1 MAVRAAVDIGG
12 TFTDLVL
19 FDDATGALDW
29 GKALSTPEDL
39 IVGVFG
45 ALDAAGARP
54 AGLDTVIHGSTVVVN
69 ALIER
74 DGARTALVTTKGFRD
89 VYPIGR
95 INRPDAFNLAFT
107 KHTPLLPRELIFE
120 LDERLD
126 AAGEVLTP
134 LDESGT
140 GALADRLAALGVEAV
155 AVVLLHAY
163 RNPEHEVRAG
173 QILRTRLPGCH
184 ITLSQQIS
192 REYREFERA
201 STTVANAFVGPL
213 VSRYL
218 GRLQERLWDGGSTAA
233 LSVMQSSGGV
243 TDVATV
249 SRQCVQMLESG
260 PAGGVVGAIALCR
273 TLGRR
278 DAIAFDMGGTT
289 AKSAVIRDLTFPL
302 ASDYF
307 LGGYATGL
315 PIRIPCLDIVEVG
328 TGGGSVAWL
337 DAAGG
342 VHVGPRSAGAEPG
355 PACYGRGGT
364 RPTITDAAL
373 LLGHLAPDGPIA
385 GGLRLDPEPARAALA
400 PLAAEL
406 GLDLVAAAAGVLAIG
421 AAAMADS
428 VRAVTTERGLD
439 PRDFALV
446 AYGGNGPLH
455 VSLVARE
462 LGVTDVV
469 IPPMPAMFSAL
480 GMLMADARY
489 DVVQTAVRTVRPE
502 SVAGLEAEFADLETE
517 CAAGLETLRARA
529 EQVRFLRAVDMRYVG
544 QEHTVTLP
552 MPEIPAGLGS
562 TGSSDGSDSA
572 DGARILAGAFDAAHE
587 ERYGHSA
594 PGEPVQVVSLRVCA
608 LGILPKPDLAK
619 IPQGVAQP
627 PGAAVLGDRAVVFD
641 PAVGRVRCPVF
652 DRGALLAGNEL
663 AGPAAIEE
671 PTTTVLLRPGD
682 RARVDDF
689 GNLLVSIGAS
699 A

>member
-1 MAVRAAVDIGG
+1 VDIGG

-19 FDDATGALDW
+19 FDDATGALGW
-29 GKALSTPEDL
+29 GKALSTPDDL
-39 IVGVFG
+39 IGGVLE
-45 ALDAAGARP
+45 ALGAAGVEP
-54 AGLDTVIHGSTVVVN
+54 AGLDAVIHGSTVVVN

-74 DGARTALVTTKGFRD
+74 AGARTALVTTKGFRD

-107 KHTPLLPRELIFE
+107 KHAPLLPRELIFE

-126 AAGEVLTP
+126 AQGEVLTA
-134 LDESGT
+134 LDEAGT
-140 GALADRLAALGVEAV
+140 IALADRLAALGVEAV

-163 RNPEHEVRAG
+163 RNPQHELRVG
-173 QILRTRLPGCH
+173 TILRERLPGRH
-184 ITLSQQIS
+184 ITLSHQIS

-218 GRLQERLWDGGSTAA
+218 GRLEQRLREGGSAA
-233 LSVMQSSGGV
+233 PLAIMQSSGGV
-243 TDVATV
+243 TDAATA

-260 PAGGVVGAIALCR
+260 PAGGVVGTIALCR
-273 TLGRR
+273 ALGRR

-342 VHVGPRSAGAEPG
+342 VHVGPRSAGADPG

-364 RPTITDAAL
+364 QPTITDAAV
-373 LLGHLAPDGPIA
+373 LLGHLAPHGPIA
-385 GGLRLDPEPARAALA
+385 GGLRLDPALARSALEPVAAAL
-400 PLAAEL
+400 
-406 GLDLVAAAAGVLAIG
+406 GLRVEAAAAGVLAIG

-455 VSLVARE
+455 ISLVARE
-462 LGVTDVV
+462 LGVTEVV

-480 GMLMADARY
+480 GMLMADARH
-489 DVVQTAVRTVRPE
+489 DLVQTAVRTLTPE
-502 SVAGLEAEFADLETE
+502 SYAAVEADFAALEAE
-517 CAAGLETLRARA
+517 CATGLDAQRARTA
-529 EQVRFLRAVDMRYVG
+529 QLGFLRAVDMRYAG

-552 MPEIPAGLGS
+552 MPEVPAGA
-562 TGSSDGSDSA
+562 DGA
-572 DGARILAGAFDAAHE
+572 DGARILARAFDAAHE
-587 ERYGHSA
+587 ERYSHSA
-594 PGEPVQVVSLRVCA
+594 PGEPVQVVSLRVSA
-608 LGILPKPDLAK
+608 LGILAKPDLAK
-619 IPQGVAQP
+619 IAAGTAQP
-627 PGAAVLGDRAVVFD
+627 PPEAALGSRAIVFD
-641 PAVGRVRCPVF
+641 PACGPVESAVF
-652 DRGALLAGNEL
+652 ERDALLAGNEIP
-663 AGPAAIEE
+663 GPAAVEE
-671 PTTTVLLRPGD
+671 PTTTLLLRPGD

-689 GNLLVSIGAS
+689 GNLLVSIGAP